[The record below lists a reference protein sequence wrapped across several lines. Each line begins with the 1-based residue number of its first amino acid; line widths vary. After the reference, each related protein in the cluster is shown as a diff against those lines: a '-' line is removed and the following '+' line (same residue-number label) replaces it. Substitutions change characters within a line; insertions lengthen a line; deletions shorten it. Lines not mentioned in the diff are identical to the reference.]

1 MDGYLCDAHRCTT
14 DCDIIKATE
23 RAIVAHEVL
32 QRTLKGEKN
41 SDTILH
47 FCVEF
52 VRLVPR
58 AEQPHLR
65 AKWLG
70 VKLLSIRARHA
81 AGKVAV
87 IPILNVTSAETDA
100 VGTAIENRCRRQCR
114 TVPAPRPQS
123 DGAYGQKHLLA
134 EYVADVT
141 KLHIAS
147 PREAVSLM
155 VRELPLVRRKRRAP
169 GTVCEAFP
177 RSAAPR

>member
-23 RAIVAHEVL
+23 RAIVTYEVL

-87 IPILNVTSAETDA
+87 IPILNVTSAETDM
-100 VGTAIENRCRRQCR
+100 VGTAIENRCRRQSHC
-114 TVPAPRPQS
+114 A
-123 DGAYGQKHLLA
+123 GATTPKRWRLWPKTLA
-134 EYVADVT
+134 G
-141 KLHIAS
+141 
-147 PREAVSLM
+147 R
-155 VRELPLVRRKRRAP
+155 VR
-169 GTVCEAFP
+169 C
-177 RSAAPR
+177 

>member
-58 AEQPHLR
+58 VEQPHIR

-81 AGKVAV
+81 VGKVAV
-87 IPILNVTSAETDA
+87 IPILNVTSAETDM
-100 VGTAIENRCRRQCR
+100 VGTAIENGSRRQCR

-155 VRELPLVRRKRRAP
+155 VRELPLVRWKRRAR

-177 RSAAPR
+177 RSTAPR

>member
-23 RAIVAHEVL
+23 RAIVTYEVL

-65 AKWLG
+65 AKWLD

-81 AGKVAV
+81 TGQVAV

-100 VGTAIENRCRRQCR
+100 VGTAIENRSRRQCR

-134 EYVADVT
+134 DYVADVG
-141 KLHIAS
+141 KLHITS

-155 VRELPLVRRKRRAP
+155 VRELPLVRWKRRAR

-177 RSAAPR
+177 RSTAPR